1 LVVLLIVS
9 FIFWYSVLW
18 YSAGSD
24 GNKRETKEWNW
35 NEWDACSEGQE
46 VSLRYDG
53 GVEGELLEGEA
64 EGTWEFYSCAEETVK
79 TSNERAQAAQAAAG
93 LAAAQVS

>member
-1 LVVLLIVS
+1 MVVLLIVS
-9 FIFWYSVLW
+9 FIFWHSVLW

-24 GNKRETKEWNW
+24 ANKRETKEWNW
-35 NEWDACSEGQE
+35 NEWDACTEGQE

-53 GVEGELLEGEA
+53 GVEVELLEGEA
-64 EGTWEFYSCAEETVK
+64 EGIWEFYSCAEETVK
-79 TSNERAQAAQAAAG
+79 TSNERAQAAEAAAG

>member
-18 YSAGSD
+18 YLAGSD

-35 NEWDACSEGQE
+35 NEWDACTEGQE

-53 GVEGELLEGEA
+53 GVEGELLKGEA

-79 TSNERAQAAQAAAG
+79 TSNERAQAAEAAAG